1 MSEAVKRRGGKPN
14 RGGGRFNKPSSGRGG
29 GRGRGGRGGGGR
41 GRGRGKPSLA
51 GGGGEG
57 RKAGASAVAEGYL
70 GEATFTDLDYDV
82 DDDFDFRQHHQSAGP
97 KAGGAPSFH
106 GRGGS
111 STAGVSRGYR
121 PRPGRGHH
129 GRKVQVQRL
138 HMTNENQDMVRE
150 MLKSL
155 QGADLDEVDPEEY
168 DELDVRME
176 DQYWLTDSRISVQE
190 MTSYSGSA
198 QVDIQDEVGQA
209 RLEINRMALQRLQ
222 RYGFHVD
229 RCIKALQ
236 ANKGDVGASME
247 YLYNQCLTEDG
258 IRVSE
263 NTESEDLPSMD
274 EALEQRRDEAVAL
287 ESIYDETFKEKISDK
302 LWVLHL
308 DLPHFKPILEVLEAQ
323 KEEGRRP
330 KFKLTDRS
338 KDAEKK
344 SEDICKFYLKGNCR
358 FGRRCRHSHVKPEE
372 ERPKHLIQDQ
382 EDEVSSQS
390 PYEVEIRFP
399 AQCLYPYQPPIVA
412 FTSNRIDFP
421 IAACLNISLRLNQ
434 EAQSLAESH
443 SPAVFSLVSVLE
455 DEDEMWKVILGKPHR
470 FSLQEPVISARGAS
484 KGGSTADVMATHG
497 EDEESSDLP
506 EGSSS
511 EEETN
516 GEDVKTA
523 VVKNNRFVRPVK
535 DLHVVRSENR
545 KLKDR
550 FKKKQTTSAYRSMLG
565 ERQKLPAWNE
575 QDNILKALN
584 DSQVL
589 VVSGMTG
596 CGKTTQVPQF
606 ILDDFLGSSKGG
618 LCSIICTQPRRISA
632 TAVADRVA
640 NERVERLGNV
650 VGYQIRLESKMSTWT
665 RLVFCTTGVLLRR
678 LEGDSLLEGIT
689 HIIVD
694 EVHERSEESD
704 FLIMVLK
711 DLLPKRP
718 DIRIIL
724 MSATLNA
731 DLFSMYF
738 GNCPVIEIPGK
749 IFPVDQY
756 FLEDAID
763 FTSYVIEE
771 NSPYARSM
779 KPSGGASKM
788 KVSSRREFFED
799 VTEQLKSLEVS
810 GVKPP
815 KDSTPDQNLN
825 LQEMLYRY
833 TDLRK
838 SVVKTL
844 ATMDFEKINNDLMEA
859 LLEWIVLGDHQYP
872 KDGAVLVFL
881 PGLAEITSLYEQLQ
895 SSSVFGSRSKRKFN
909 IIPLHSSLSSEDQQ
923 KVFYKPKEGTTKIVL
938 STNIAETSI
947 TIDDVVFVID
957 AGRMK
962 EKRYDHTK
970 GMESLEV
977 TWVSKANALQRKGR
991 AGRVASGVCF
1001 HLFTSHS
1008 FDHIFREQQV
1018 PEIQRA
1024 PLEQLLLRIKILDIF
1039 KDQELQHV
1047 LSRILEPPDRT
1058 SIETAIVRLQ
1068 DLGALNRDQELTPL
1082 GYHLAQLPVDVR
1094 IGKLML
1100 FGAIFRCLDPV
1111 LTIAASLSFRSPFV
1125 APFDKRDEADKKKQE
1140 FAIGNSDHL
1149 TLLNAYKGWTTSL
1162 KHGSYAGYRYSM
1174 ENFLSIKTLKEI
1186 VSMKRQ
1192 FTELLSSI
1200 GFVKEGLTARQIE
1213 RSSNSNDPDGI
1224 ITAAGEET
1232 NLNANNQQLV
1242 AAMMCAALYP
1252 NVVQVLTPESKYSLT
1267 SAGAVPKAPK
1277 PEELRFKTRDDG
1289 YVFVHPS
1296 SVNFQVRHYES
1307 PYLVYH
1313 EKIKTSKIYIRDCS
1327 MVSVYPLL
1335 LFGGGSLRIDLEAGN
1350 FVISLDDGWIR
1361 FIAASHEVAEL
1372 VRELRLELDQLLA
1385 DKIENPNMDLCNCPR
1400 GSRIIDTIV
1409 KLITTQ

>member
-1 MSEAVKRRGGKPN
+1 MSEGVKRRGGKPN
-14 RGGGRFNKPSSGRGG
+14 RGGGRFNKPTSGRGG
-29 GRGRGGRGGGGR
+29 GRGRGGRGGGSRGGGGKKSFYMTLGLIQYITYPELFVCR
-41 GRGRGKPSLA
+41 GRGRPSLA

-70 GEATFTDLDYDV
+70 GDATFTDLDYDV
-82 DDDFDFRQHHQSAGP
+82 DDGFDFRQQHQSAGP
-97 KAGGAPSFH
+97 KAGGAPSSY

-111 STAGVSRGYR
+111 STSGVSRGYR
-121 PRPGRGHH
+121 GGHGRGHH
-129 GRKVQVQRL
+129 GRKVQIQRL
-138 HMTNENQDMVRE
+138 HMTNENQDMVRD

-176 DQYWLTDSRISVQE
+176 DQYWLTDSRIAVQE
-190 MTSYSGSA
+190 LTSYSGTA
-198 QVDIQDEVGQA
+198 QVNVLDEVGQT
-209 RLEINRMALQRLQ
+209 RLEINRMALHRLQ

-229 RCIKALQ
+229 RCVKALQ

-247 YLYNQCLTEDG
+247 FLYNQCLTEDG

-263 NTESEDLPSMD
+263 NKELEDLPSMD

-287 ESIYDETFKEKISDK
+287 ESIYDETFKERISDK

-308 DLPHFKPILEVLEAQ
+308 DLPHIKPILEVLEEQ
-323 KEEGRRP
+323 KEEGKRP
-330 KFKLTDRS
+330 KYKLTERS
-338 KDAEKK
+338 KDSEKK

-382 EDEVSSQS
+382 EDEASSQS

-421 IAACLNISLRLNQ
+421 TAACLNISLRLNQ

-455 DEDEMWKVILGKPHR
+455 DEDEMWKLILGKPHR

-484 KGGSTADVMATHG
+484 KGLSTGNVTPPSV

-523 VVKNNRFVRPVK
+523 VVRSNKFVRPVK

-565 ERQKLPAWNE
+565 ERKKLPAWNE
-575 QDNILKALN
+575 QDNILKALKDN
-584 DSQVL
+584 QVL

-606 ILDDFLGSSKGG
+606 ILDDYLGSSKGG
-618 LCSIICTQPRRISA
+618 LCNIICTQPRRISA

-650 VGYQIRLESKMSTWT
+650 VGYQIRLESKMVNT
-665 RLVFCTTGVLLRR
+665 VFLFLN
-678 LEGDSLLEGIT
+678 
-689 HIIVD
+689 
-694 EVHERSEESD
+694 D

-718 DIRIIL
+718 DIRVIL

-738 GNCPVIEIPGK
+738 GNSPVIEIPGK

-763 FTSYVIEE
+763 FTRYVVEE
-771 NSPYARSM
+771 NSPYARLL
-779 KPSGGASKM
+779 KPGGGASKM

-799 VTEQLKSLEVS
+799 VTEQLKNLEVS

-825 LQEMLYRY
+825 LQEMFYRY
-833 TDLRK
+833 KDLHK

-859 LLEWIVLGDHQYP
+859 LLEWIVMGDHQYP

-1047 LSRILEPPDRT
+1047 LSRTLEPPKPT
-1058 SIETAIVRLQ
+1058 NIETAIARLQ

-1200 GFVKEGLTARQIE
+1200 GFVKEGLTARLIE

-1313 EKIKTSKIYIRDCS
+1313 EKVKTSKIYIRDCS

-1335 LFGGGSLRIDLEAGN
+1335 LFGGGNLRIDLEAGN

>member
-1 MSEAVKRRGGKPN
+1 MSDGVKRRGGKPN
-14 RGGGRFNKPSSGRGG
+14 RGGGRFNKPTSGRGG

-41 GRGRGKPSLA
+41 G
-51 GGGGEG
+51 GG
-57 RKAGASAVAEGYL
+57 
-70 GEATFTDLDYDV
+70 DLL
-82 DDDFDFRQHHQSAGP
+82 GP
-97 KAGGAPSFH
+97 KPEEHPPLMGVEEVPHLVFPVDTGVAMAVVIMGG
-106 GRGGS
+106 
-111 STAGVSRGYR
+111 
-121 PRPGRGHH
+121 
-129 GRKVQVQRL
+129 
-138 HMTNENQDMVRE
+138 N
-150 MLKSL
+150 
-155 QGADLDEVDPEEY
+155 DPEEY

-190 MTSYSGSA
+190 LTSYSGTA
-198 QVDIQDEVGQA
+198 QVNVLDEVGQT
-209 RLEINRMALQRLQ
+209 RLEINRMALHRLQ
-222 RYGFHVD
+222 
-229 RCIKALQ
+229 
-236 ANKGDVGASME
+236 
-247 YLYNQCLTEDG
+247 
-258 IRVSE
+258 
-263 NTESEDLPSMD
+263 
-274 EALEQRRDEAVAL
+274 
-287 ESIYDETFKEKISDK
+287 
-302 LWVLHL
+302 
-308 DLPHFKPILEVLEAQ
+308 
-323 KEEGRRP
+323 
-330 KFKLTDRS
+330 
-338 KDAEKK
+338 
-344 SEDICKFYLKGNCR
+344 
-358 FGRRCRHSHVKPEE
+358 
-372 ERPKHLIQDQ
+372 
-382 EDEVSSQS
+382 
-390 PYEVEIRFP
+390 
-399 AQCLYPYQPPIVA
+399 
-412 FTSNRIDFP
+412 RIDFP
-421 IAACLNISLRLNQ
+421 TAACLNISLRLNQ

-455 DEDEMWKVILGKPHR
+455 DEDEMWKLILGKPHR
-470 FSLQEPVISARGAS
+470 FSLQEPVISGRGAS
-484 KGGSTADVMATHG
+484 KGLSTGNVTPPSV

-523 VVKNNRFVRPVK
+523 VVRNNKFVRPVK

-565 ERQKLPAWNE
+565 ERKKLPAWNE

-584 DSQVL
+584 DNQVL

-606 ILDDFLGSSKGG
+606 ILDDYLGSSKGG
-618 LCSIICTQPRRISA
+618 LCNIICTQPRRISA

-718 DIRIIL
+718 DIRVIL

-738 GNCPVIEIPGK
+738 GNSPVIEIPGK

-763 FTSYVIEE
+763 FTRYVVEE
-771 NSPYARSM
+771 NSPYARLL
-779 KPSGGASKM
+779 KPGGGASKM

-799 VTEQLKSLEVS
+799 VTEQLKNLEVS
-810 GVKPP
+810 GVRPP

-825 LQEMLYRY
+825 LQEMFYRY
-833 TDLRK
+833 KDLHK

-859 LLEWIVLGDHQYP
+859 LLEWIVMGNHQYP

-1047 LSRILEPPDRT
+1047 LSRTLEPPKPT
-1058 SIETAIVRLQ
+1058 NIETAIARLQ
-1068 DLGALNRDQELTPL
+1068 DLGALNRDQ
-1082 GYHLAQLPVDVR
+1082 
-1094 IGKLML
+1094 
-1100 FGAIFRCLDPV
+1100 
-1111 LTIAASLSFRSPFV
+1111 V

-1252 NVVQVLTPESKYSLT
+1252 NVVQVL
-1267 SAGAVPKAPK
+1267 
-1277 PEELRFKTRDDG
+1277 
-1289 YVFVHPS
+1289 
-1296 SVNFQVRHYES
+1296 
-1307 PYLVYH
+1307 
-1313 EKIKTSKIYIRDCS
+1313 
-1327 MVSVYPLL
+1327 
-1335 LFGGGSLRIDLEAGN
+1335 
-1350 FVISLDDGWIR
+1350 
-1361 FIAASHEVAEL
+1361 
-1372 VRELRLELDQLLA
+1372 
-1385 DKIENPNMDLCNCPR
+1385 
-1400 GSRIIDTIV
+1400 
-1409 KLITTQ
+1409 